1 MRILLVEPFYSG
13 SHKQWAEGLRNYSQH
28 EIDVVSLPGQFWKWR
43 MQGSAPILTDAMK
56 GKERPDLLLYS
67 DMAHLP
73 ACQAL
78 LPAGWHDIPT
88 ALYMHENQI
97 TYPWS
102 PGNKGLRLDRD
113 SNYGMINVLS
123 CLAAD
128 YIFFNSDFHRR
139 SFLDALPAFLQR
151 YPDYPLSSKVS
162 DIADKSQVISVGI
175 SPPENNARIP
185 NVTTGPPIIL
195 WNHRW
200 EFDKNPKGF
209 FQVLF
214 RLDEKNIPFRLVV
227 LGEHPSHYDEI
238 FDIARD
244 QLRHC
249 TLHWGFV
256 EDRNDYY
263 RWLWT
268 CDVYPVTAI
277 QDFFGISVVEAIA
290 HGNFP
295 LLPDR
300 LAYPEH
306 IPADLKEEHLYRGL
320 RSLEEK
326 LSQYLRHPTDIP
338 AQLIEQVEGYY
349 WPRIIPKYD
358 ATFDACSI

>member
-1 MRILLVEPFYSG
+1 MRILLLEPFYTG
-13 SHKQWAEGLRNYSQH
+13 SHKQWAEGLRAYSRH
-28 EIDVVSLPGQFWKWR
+28 EIEILGLAGQHWKWR
-43 MQGSAPILTDAMK
+43 MQGSAPILTDAMH

-78 LPAGWHDIPT
+78 LPEGWHDIPT

-102 PGNKGLRLDRD
+102 SGDKDLRHERN
-113 SNYGMINVLS
+113 SSYGMINVLS
-123 CLAAD
+123 CLTAD
-128 YIFFNSDFHRR
+128 HIFFNSEFHRR
-139 SFLDALPAFLQR
+139 SFLDALPNFLDR
-151 YPDYPLSSKVS
+151 FPDYQLTDKVLE
-162 DIADKSQVISVGI
+162 IADKSQVLSVGI
-175 SPPENNARIP
+175 SPPGIKEKVPVIA
-185 NVTTGPPIIL
+185 TDSPIVL

-200 EFDKNPKGF
+200 AFDKNPKDF
-209 FQVLF
+209 FNVLF
-214 RLDEKNIPFRLVV
+214 RLDERNIPFRLVV
-227 LGEHPSHYDEI
+227 LGDHDLHCDEI
-238 FDIARD
+238 FDRARD
-244 QLRHC
+244 QLNHRI
-249 TLHWGFV
+249 LHWGFL
-256 EDRNDYY
+256 EDKNDYY

-306 IPADLKEEHLYRGL
+306 IPAALKEMHLYRGL

-326 LSQYLRHPTDIP
+326 LSQYLLHPKPISH
-338 AQLIEQVEGYY
+338 QLIEQVEVYY
-349 WPRIIPKYD
+349 WTRIIDQYD
-358 ATFDACSI
+358 TAFESCRN